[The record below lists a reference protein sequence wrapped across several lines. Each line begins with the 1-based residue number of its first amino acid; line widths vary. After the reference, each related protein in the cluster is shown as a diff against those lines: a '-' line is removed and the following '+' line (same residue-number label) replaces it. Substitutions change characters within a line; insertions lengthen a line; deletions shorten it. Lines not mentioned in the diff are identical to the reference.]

1 MFPYKTIRNDLKQL
15 GSFLKEHGL
24 GRIVSKS
31 TKGVCLMKGKDWDA
45 AKQAWNDE
53 NQAELYGT
61 DNYFQILE
69 LLLKQR
75 SIR

>member
-31 TKGVCLMKGKDWDA
+31 NKVVCLMTVKVWDA
-45 AKQAWNDE
+45 AKQAWYVKY
-53 NQAELYGT
+53 QA
-61 DNYFQILE
+61 
-69 LLLKQR
+69 
-75 SIR
+75 